1 MKNATTFSRLAMA
14 VLAGAALATASCDKD
29 KDEPAPDSDT
39 ITLRISVNDYD
50 ASGQNV
56 HHWDDGD
63 CIFIFDR
70 HNPDDCL
77 GFACHISDSEGWIF
91 NRNSYSGSESR
102 QVRIFHSRTYD
113 SSSNVYGGYT
123 KLAISSSDP
132 AYIGEGNLSVRNG
145 HFNLSGGLRP
155 VTARINFSGAADEY
169 MLDYGIYSL
178 SIESGESMST
188 LYWPN
193 PLQYSGQRSF
203 YNNVIPRVKIGSTV
217 YRYTGPE
224 ASAQLLSLI
233 HI

>member
-14 VLAGAALATASCDKD
+14 VLLAGAAIATASCDKD

-50 ASGQNV
+50 ASGQKV

-70 HNPDDCL
+70 RNPDDCL

-155 VTARINFSGAADEY
+155 TTARITAYTRSPSNPANRCRPSIGR
-169 MLDYGIYSL
+169 IRYSTPESAL
-178 SIESGESMST
+178 STTMS
-188 LYWPN
+188 
-193 PLQYSGQRSF
+193 F
-203 YNNVIPRVKIGSTV
+203 H
-217 YRYTGPE
+217 E
-224 ASAQLLSLI
+224 
-233 HI
+233 